1 MRPNPTLK
9 PTAVFGVQA
18 SLLVNSSRP
27 NHLERSEHPTGR
39 LLGQTTGYTL
49 GLRLHSAARRLFLS
63 PFLHSPFARSFTAR
77 CSSLF
82 SFLFSFFLFFL
93 PPVSL
98 RFCSVSVISFCL
110 STHRHFHLLESF
122 RASDQPT
129 PASLATYFVFIS
141 IFLKEKERKK
151 KEKKIIRWRHCRR
164 WRTTTN
170 LHPLPSADRLRSRRA
185 PSLYYCLSDLRTVLH
200 FRTIAESGLKEQ
212 TTKRRIFIILP
223 ILGKAKG

>member
-141 IFLKEKERKK
+141 ISLKEKERKK
-151 KEKKIIRWRHCRR
+151 KEKK
-164 WRTTTN
+164 
-170 LHPLPSADRLRSRRA
+170 LFDG
-185 PSLYYCLSDLRTVLH
+185 D
-200 FRTIAESGLKEQ
+200 IAGVGG
-212 TTKRRIFIILP
+212 RLP
-223 ILGKAKG
+223 ICIHCPALTDCDLDARRHSTTACLTCGPFYIFGPSQKVD